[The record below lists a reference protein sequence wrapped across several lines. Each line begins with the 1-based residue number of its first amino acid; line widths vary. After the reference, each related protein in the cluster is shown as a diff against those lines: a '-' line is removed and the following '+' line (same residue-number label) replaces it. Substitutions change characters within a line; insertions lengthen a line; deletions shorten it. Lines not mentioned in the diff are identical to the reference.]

1 MLKSPP
7 IANLQTVSTNS
18 ILTTINPYLDI
29 ETKVIKRFIIKDKQD
44 RYLQFIK
51 DDRLRQNF
59 TNELAHFLDL
69 KYDLFEEVK
78 GDERAFIKNRIKSL
92 PKIKD
97 CYLISEDTALD
108 QQLIDVDTAL
118 SKIIGFGM
126 GALLVFGDADLIY
139 YESEGPSDR
148 WITKTVYQQRH
159 Y

>member
-1 MLKSPP
+1 M
-7 IANLQTVSTNS
+7 
-18 ILTTINPYLDI
+18 TTINPYLDI

-108 QQLIDVDTAL
+108 QQRIDVDTAL

-126 GALLVFGDADLIY
+126 GALLGFGDADLIY

>member
-1 MLKSPP
+1 M
-7 IANLQTVSTNS
+7 
-18 ILTTINPYLDI
+18 
-29 ETKVIKRFIIKDKQD
+29 
-44 RYLQFIK
+44 QFIK

-59 TNELAHFLDL
+59 TNQLAHFLDL

-108 QQLIDVDTAL
+108 QQRIDIDTAL

-126 GALLVFGDADLIY
+126 GVLLVFGDADLIY